1 MRLDDLDRRAL
12 EALDGDFKIIA
23 NGERAVI
30 SGEMEIEIIRPTD
43 DRLEMT
49 VKFPGGE
56 DFLIRLARAQL
67 LDQLDIEAGEG

>member
-1 MRLDDLDRRAL
+1 M
-12 EALDGDFKIIA
+12 
-23 NGERAVI
+23 I